1 MKTIGKLILLAALL
15 TGIAMAY
22 LPQTTFACSCAEP
35 KPVMD
40 AAEGAQIVFAGTV
53 ADVTETKS
61 KRGFSIKNIQFETGT
76 VYKGEAGTRITVWTG
91 SGGGD
96 CGFFFQKGMSYLV
109 YAYASGPDGNGD
121 EPGTGICTRTKAL
134 SQAQG
139 DLDLLGQGVP
149 PNKDLDQPVADSA
162 KDFDVRLPWP
172 ALAGAVAIIAAS
184 IAIGLVLRKKRRAG
198 R

>member
-35 KPVMD
+35 KPVTD
-40 AAEGAQIVFAGTV
+40 AAEGAQIVFAGKV
-53 ADVTETKS
+53 ADVTEAKS
-61 KRGFSIKNIQFETGT
+61 KQGFFIKNIQFETET
-76 VYKGEAGTRITVWTG
+76 VYKGEAGSRITVWTG

-121 EPGTGICTRTKAL
+121 EPGTGICTRTKEL

-139 DLDLLGQGVP
+139 DLDLLGQGMP
-149 PNKDLDQPVADSA
+149 PNKDLDQPIADSA
-162 KDFDVRLPWP
+162 KDIDVKLPWP
-172 ALAGAVAIIAAS
+172 LLAGVVAVIAAS
-184 IAIGLVLRKKRRAG
+184 IAIGLLLRKKRGAG